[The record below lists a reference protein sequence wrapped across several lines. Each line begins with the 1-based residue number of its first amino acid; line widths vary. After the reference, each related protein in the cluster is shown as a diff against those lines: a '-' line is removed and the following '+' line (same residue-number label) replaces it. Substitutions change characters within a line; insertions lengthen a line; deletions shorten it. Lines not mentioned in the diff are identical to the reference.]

1 MCVSLFYVIDTGS
14 IGSRARYEMGVA
26 YLPSVFFVPVSFDD
40 YFCHCLRL
48 AFPNLFGSKKM
59 FELIVKTQSLVSAA
73 NNLGCGGEHC
83 PTQWGVNASQPR

>member
-1 MCVSLFYVIDTGS
+1 
-14 IGSRARYEMGVA
+14 
-26 YLPSVFFVPVSFDD
+26 
-40 YFCHCLRL
+40 LRL